1 MPVRDPGDLVDGK
14 PRWAERAK
22 EEPGPEDPGSGKH
35 SKGVR
40 LID

>member
-1 MPVRDPGDLVDGK
+1 MPARDPGHLLNGK
-14 PRWAERAK
+14 PRAAECAK